1 MSWLKLEK
9 QHACFSEANKN
20 ELQEILWHLNTGS
33 VINHY
38 GCVIQMVLAIKQAQ
52 STNRTPGAT
61 VQHNQILKL
70 QAKESKGGK
79 KREGERGWC
88 LQVVKRKE
96 RVRHVQV
103 NKHQHVG
110 EPFLLWASGQR
121 LCGWNYS
128 SDKTKF
134 PRRTKRREDEEWM
147 RLVKERKLCQIKR
160 QNKDKK

>member
-61 VQHNQILKL
+61 VQHNQVLKL

-79 KREGERGWC
+79 REGERGWC
-88 LQVVKRKE
+88 LQVFKRKE

-121 LCGWNYS
+121 LCSCNYS
-128 SDKTKF
+128 NDKTKF
-134 PRRTKRREDEEWM
+134 PRRTKRREDEDWT
-147 RLVKERKLCQIKR
+147 RLVKERKLCQIKK

>member
-20 ELQEILWHLNTGS
+20 ELQEILWYLNTGS

-61 VQHNQILKL
+61 VQHNQVLKL
-70 QAKESKGGK
+70 QAKESKGG

-121 LCGWNYS
+121 LCSCNYS
-128 SDKTKF
+128 NDKMKF
-134 PRRTKRREDEEWM
+134 PRRTKRREDEEWT
-147 RLVKERKLCQIKR
+147 RLVKERKLC
-160 QNKDKK
+160 